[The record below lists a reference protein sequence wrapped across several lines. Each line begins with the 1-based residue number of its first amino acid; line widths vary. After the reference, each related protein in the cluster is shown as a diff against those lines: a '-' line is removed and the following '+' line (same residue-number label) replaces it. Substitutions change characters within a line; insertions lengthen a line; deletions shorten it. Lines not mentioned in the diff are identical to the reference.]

1 MLLYVDS
8 RYISPYAMSAFVA
21 LHEKALTFEIITL
34 DLAAGEHRDSK
45 HLKNSLTAR
54 VPTLVDGEFIL
65 SESSAIAEYIDETY
79 AGTPLY
85 PSESKTKAHA
95 RQIQACLR
103 SDLMP
108 IRLERSTEVLF
119 YQPKSQ
125 PLSEAAKMAAK
136 KLFTVADALLS
147 QQQDYLFDEWSIA
160 DVDFAVML
168 NRLAF
173 NGDDIPN
180 HLAAYA
186 KHQWK
191 RPSVQLWVNQVRPP
205 L

>member
-21 LHEKALTFEIITL
+21 LHEKALPFEIITL

-54 VPTLVDGEFIL
+54 VPTLVDGEFTL
-65 SESSAIAEYIDETY
+65 SESSAIAEYLDETY

-85 PSESKTKAHA
+85 PAEPKTKARA
-95 RQIQACLR
+95 RQIQAWLR

-119 YQPKSQ
+119 YQPNNQ
-125 PLSEAAKMAAK
+125 PLSEAAQMATK

-147 QQQDYLFDEWSIA
+147 QHKTICLMNGLSQ
-160 DVDFAVML
+160 ML
-168 NRLAF
+168 T
-173 NGDDIPN
+173 
-180 HLAAYA
+180 
-186 KHQWK
+186 
-191 RPSVQLWVNQVRPP
+191 SP
-205 L
+205 LC